1 MCDFWFL
8 KVYRLFLQLNF
19 NGMAVFELQSCSDQE
34 LVFLLKKGDI
44 RALEAIYDRYWFPLY
59 RRAYNLINDEEGAKD
74 VVQELMIALW
84 DNIKAREIDDL
95 KAYLFQALKY
105 QAFMLLRKRY
115 TRQQHLDRMREL
127 LETVDLTT
135 EQTVDLRE
143 AETLVQKAVKT
154 LPERCREVFELSRY
168 QHLSDQQIAEKM
180 QISIKT
186 VENQKTKAL
195 KLMKKVLK
203 DFMVILLLMGDF

>member
-1 MCDFWFL
+1 
-8 KVYRLFLQLNF
+8 
-19 NGMAVFELQSCSDQE
+19 MAVFELQSYSDQE

-84 DNIKAREIDDL
+84 DNIKAREIDL

-127 LETVDLTT
+127 LKTVDLTT
-135 EQTVDLRE
+135 EQTLDLRE
-143 AETLVQKAVKT
+143 AETLVRKAVKT

-168 QHLSDQQIAEKM
+168 QHLSDQQIAKKM

-203 DFMVILLLMGDF
+203 DFMVVLVLVGDF